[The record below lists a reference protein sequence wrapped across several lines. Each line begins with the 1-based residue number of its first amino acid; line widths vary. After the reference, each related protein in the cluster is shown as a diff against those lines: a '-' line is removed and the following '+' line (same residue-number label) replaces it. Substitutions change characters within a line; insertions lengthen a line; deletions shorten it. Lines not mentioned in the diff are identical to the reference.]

1 MFAIISY
8 ENKGKNNIIRY
19 KIENAM
25 FFNVKYLNVI
35 CFKKQAIRKIEK
47 KLYKKIKNV
56 VVTKNLNDIR
66 FRKLNVIDS
75 NALTSEITKVA
86 FEKVLELKRNCSI
99 SIKDNELNN
108 KEFVKTIVNKCGL
121 INVIT
126 DNIDD
131 FYILSDVIYSEFG
144 VLLQLNNKNFNEQI
158 GVSLDENYIWFLKS
172 QRKFIVRQGSVD
184 FNSEILRHLPDGID
198 VNDFVFALLQENGFN
213 SLKLEKEMVLER
225 NNVFYQINEEN
236 IKKFLDN

>member
-8 ENKGKNNIIRY
+8 ENKGKNNIIGY
-19 KIENAM
+19 KIEKDT
-25 FFNVKYLNVI
+25 FCNVKYLNVI

-66 FRKLNVIDS
+66 FRKLNLIDS

-108 KEFVKTIVNKCGL
+108 KEFIKSIINKCGL
-121 INVIT
+121 VNVIT

-172 QRKFIVRQGSVD
+172 QRKFVVRQGSVD